1 MSTTNNTNT
10 NTSQEVIINNLEQP
24 LLIDINKLNEYKQ
37 IKFMF
42 ENNGIPEEHKIAY
55 ELALM
60 ALTSKQCNESYEK
73 LLSSCLGVVNLEE
86 KHGWDAVDKI
96 ENPTEFYEY
105 KPSSNKNSPS
115 GTINDDTETKI
126 IKFEKLVEEGKNT
139 WLILAG
145 INKEEFNFNVIY
157 KFPAEIY
164 NLDRRKYLNETM
176 EKNKKSAK
184 QTRITYSINVKKS
197 IELCKRFNKLY
208 YIWKMVI

>member
-1 MSTTNNTNT
+1 ML
-10 NTSQEVIINNLEQP
+10 EINELS
-24 LLIDINKLNEYKQ
+24 
-37 IKFMF
+37 
-42 ENNGIPEEHKIAY
+42 EERKIER

-60 ALTSKQCNESYEK
+60 TLNSKQCNEAYEA

-86 KHGWDAVDKI
+86 KHGWDAIDNV

-105 KPSSNKNSPS
+105 KPSSDKKSPS
-115 GTINDDTETKI
+115 GTINDDSETKI

-145 INKEEFNFNVIY
+145 INKEEFNFSVIY

-176 EKNKKSAK
+176 EKNKNSKK
-184 QTRITYSINVKKS
+184 QTQTRITYNIRVNKS
-197 IELCKRFNKLY
+197 IKLCKKFNKVY
-208 YIWKMVI
+208 YIWKMVL

>member
-1 MSTTNNTNT
+1 MSNTTKK
-10 NTSQEVIINNLEQP
+10 EVIINNLEQP
-24 LLIDINKLNEYKQ
+24 LIIDINKLNKYKH
-37 IKFMF
+37 IRTKNML
-42 ENNGIPEEHKIAY
+42 EINELSEERKIER

-60 ALTSKQCNESYEK
+60 TLNSKQCNEAYEA

-86 KHGWDAVDKI
+86 KHGWDAIDNV

-105 KPSSNKNSPS
+105 KPSSDKKSPS
-115 GTINDDTETKI
+115 GTINDDSETKI

-145 INKEEFNFNVIY
+145 INKEEFNFSVIY

-176 EKNKKSAK
+176 EKNKNSKK
-184 QTRITYSINVKKS
+184 QTQTRITYNIRVNKS
-197 IELCKRFNKLY
+197 IKLCKKFNKVY
-208 YIWKMVI
+208 YIWKMVL